1 MPQIPQQ
8 SVDSALQ
15 VLSALDPMP
24 LALYWEYQDVAATVL
39 FVMTVAAQSQASVE
53 QTYSHQIEPRLCA
66 LIPETGKL
74 PAWMVVFQDQSGQ
87 TIGSCFAQN
96 LYGAL

>member
-24 LALYWEYQDVAATVL
+24 LALEYQDAAATVL
-39 FVMTVAAQSQASVE
+39 FIMAVAAQSQASVE

-74 PAWMVVFQDQSGQ
+74 PAWMVIFQDQSGQ

-96 LYGAL
+96 L